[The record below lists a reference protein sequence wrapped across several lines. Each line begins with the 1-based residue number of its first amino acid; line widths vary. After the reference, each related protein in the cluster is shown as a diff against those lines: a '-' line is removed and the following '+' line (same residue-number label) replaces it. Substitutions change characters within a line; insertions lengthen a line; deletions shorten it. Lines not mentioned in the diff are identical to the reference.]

1 MQELATRIEQVLGAP
16 VRVRPLGHG
25 SCQENFRVDVDGAD
39 PLVLRSDAR
48 ASLPGSI
55 PRAAEYGVIA
65 AAVAQGV
72 RTPRARWF
80 QQDLVRPGAGAY
92 FLDWVDGEAVGA
104 RVVRSPALA
113 AARERLPEQLA
124 ESLAAIHRVTSTSY
138 ADLALGGRDLD
149 PAVYAL
155 GFLRQMLDELPQPRP
170 ALEWAWTWCREH
182 CPARAPTTLVHGDF
196 RTGNF
201 LVGPDGLQ
209 AVLDWEFAHWGDPM
223 DDLGWLCVRDWRFG
237 AVALPAGG
245 ICRRERFYRAYGAA
259 AGVQVD
265 PARVHFWEIVGNLRW
280 GAAAIFQGERVLS
293 GSSTDLELLAIP
305 RRANEMAYEAL
316 RLIQVGPPIL

>member
-1 MQELATRIEQVLGAP
+1 V
-16 VRVRPLGHG
+16 
-25 SCQENFRVDVDGAD
+25 
-39 PLVLRSDAR
+39 
-48 ASLPGSI
+48 
-55 PRAAEYGVIA
+55 GV
-65 AAVAQGV
+65 
-72 RTPRARWF
+72 
-80 QQDLVRPGAGAY
+80 DLVSR
-92 FLDWVDGEAVGA
+92 
-104 RVVRSPALA
+104 AL
-113 AARERLPEQLA
+113 
-124 ESLAAIHRVTSTSY
+124 
-138 ADLALGGRDLD
+138 
-149 PAVYAL
+149 
-155 GFLRQMLDELPQPRP
+155 
-170 ALEWAWTWCREH
+170 
-182 CPARAPTTLVHGDF
+182 PARAPTTLVHGDF

-223 DDLGWLCVRDWRFG
+223 DDLGWLCLRDWRFG

>member
-1 MQELATRIEQVLGAP
+1 MQELATRIEQVLGAA
-16 VRVRPLGHG
+16 VQVRPLGHG
-25 SCQENFRVDVDGAD
+25 SCQENFRVDVDGAE

-48 ASLPGSI
+48 SSLPGSI
-55 PRAAEYGVIA
+55 TRVAEYGVIA
-65 AAVAQGV
+65 AAVAEGV
-72 RTPRARWF
+72 KSPRARWLS
-80 QQDLVRPGAGAY
+80 DGLVREGAGAY

-104 RVVRSPALA
+104 RVVRSSALA
-113 AARERLPEQLA
+113 GAREVLPEQLA
-124 ESLAAIHRVTSTSY
+124 ESLAAVHRVTPERY
-138 ADLALGGRDLD
+138 PDLQLRGAGLD

-155 GFLRQMLDELPQPRP
+155 GFLRKMMDRLPQPRP

-182 CPARAPTTLVHGDF
+182 TPVRAETTLVHGDF

-201 LVGPDGLQ
+201 LVGPDGLA

-237 AVALPAGG
+237 ALALPVGG
-245 ICRRERFYRAYGAA
+245 ICTRERFYGAYAA
-259 AGVQVD
+259 ASGAPVD

-293 GSSTDLELLAIP
+293 GQATDLELLAIP
-305 RRANEMAYEAL
+305 RRAIEMEYEAL
-316 RLIQVGPPIL
+316 RLIEVGPPEL